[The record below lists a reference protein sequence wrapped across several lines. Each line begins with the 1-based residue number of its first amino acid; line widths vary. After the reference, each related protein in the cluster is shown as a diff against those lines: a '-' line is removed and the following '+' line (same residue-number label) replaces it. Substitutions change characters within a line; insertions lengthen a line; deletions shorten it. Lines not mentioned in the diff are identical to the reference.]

1 VLEPRN
7 HLLKLPGEDS
17 SVIEGQAD
25 ALLIARGPALAP
37 AHLLP
42 HEPKRDADR
51 RGSKAGAKSAPNFIA
66 DLYPRHPV
74 ARGCSLSRGPFS
86 TQPRSLAHVYTYTM
100 SPWVELCAAKR
111 STATLS
117 GGDAFVEWP
126 RRVAIAGMHGA
137 PVVAWRTCGESV
149 RLLG

>member
-17 SVIEGQAD
+17 SVIERQAD
-25 ALLIARGPALAP
+25 ALLIARGPAFAP
-37 AHLLP
+37 AHLVP
-42 HEPKRDADR
+42 HELAQRDADG
-51 RGSKAGAKSAPNFIA
+51 RGSKPGAKSAPNFIA

-111 STATLS
+111 SGSDAERQGCLLR
-117 GGDAFVEWP
+117 GGGGVRCRASRVEESD
-126 RRVAIAGMHGA
+126 GLGG
-137 PVVAWRTCGESV
+137 RTEAS
-149 RLLG
+149 